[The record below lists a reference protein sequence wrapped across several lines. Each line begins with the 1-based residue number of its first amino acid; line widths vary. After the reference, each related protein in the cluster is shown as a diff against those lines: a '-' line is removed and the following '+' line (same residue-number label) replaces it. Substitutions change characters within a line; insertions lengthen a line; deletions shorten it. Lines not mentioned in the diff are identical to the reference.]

1 MPLPQQIHLKNG
13 NPGYQ
18 GKPSAGFSWYS
29 PFLFID
35 KYKSSKMKALRSF
48 AKGLEND
55 KTDNRRRTSNIRVI
69 VKKIINMHHDGCC
82 VLGFTVVSGE

>member
-1 MPLPQQIHLKNG
+1 MKALKSI
-13 NPGYQ
+13 Y
-18 GKPSAGFSWYS
+18 KRYCEDVIKRHKLSANRKKYAV
-29 PFLFID
+29 D